1 MKERDYTDPILYLL
15 IKEIQHS
22 WDMLMCCAD
31 DNINKVK
38 MNVVEIN

>member
-1 MKERDYTDPILYLL
+1 MKESDYTDPILYLL

-22 WDMLMCCAD
+22 WDMLIACVS
-31 DNINKVK
+31 NKVK